1 MASPTFTRV
10 VPSALAALTVALLA
24 AGTALAQQTSNLESP
39 SRPTTFDVV
48 FGAMQSYG
56 GGGVDLRVSGAVP
69 VTERRSIELFAGV
82 SESGDVLN
90 TQGVYGV
97 QIRRLH
103 GSDNANRQTY
113 TSAGFMG
120 VVTRYEAPDCL
131 YADCDWTSTNH
142 VTPPFLLLLG
152 GGVDFHAKPRLK
164 VHLESQVALA
174 LYVPVSVRVGIG
186 VSIPLGHLTS
196 SNRR

>member
-56 GGGVDLRVSGAVP
+56 GGGVDLRVSGVVP

-82 SESGDVLN
+82 SESG
-90 TQGVYGV
+90 
-97 QIRRLH
+97 RLH
-103 GSDNANRQTY
+103 GR
-113 TSAGFMG
+113 
-120 VVTRYEAPDCL
+120 R
-131 YADCDWTSTNH
+131 
-142 VTPPFLLLLG
+142 
-152 GGVDFHAKPRLK
+152 HAL
-164 VHLESQVALA
+164 
-174 LYVPVSVRVGIG
+174 
-186 VSIPLGHLTS
+186 
-196 SNRR
+196 